1 MLKSNF
7 SIKFLIILMKVSKRN
22 VDNINATLGRAN
34 GGLQKDL
41 DVTEGSTRGMMMQA
55 PDFMS
60 CLDIGENSL
69 QQWKC
74 ALCNNPL

>member
-1 MLKSNF
+1 MLKKQFQYQVYN
-7 SIKFLIILMKVSKRN
+7 ILMKVSKRN

-41 DVTEGSTRGMMMQA
+41 DVTEGSTRGMMQA